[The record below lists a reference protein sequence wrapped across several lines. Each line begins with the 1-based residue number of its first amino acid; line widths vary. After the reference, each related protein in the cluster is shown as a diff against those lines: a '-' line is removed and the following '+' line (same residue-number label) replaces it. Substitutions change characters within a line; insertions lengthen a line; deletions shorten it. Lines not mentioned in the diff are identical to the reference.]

1 MNEVIPIDA
10 VKDLRRI
17 TGARILDCRAAL
29 EIAEGDINVAAGL
42 IRLQGTI
49 HGFPHSLQT
58 EARLRRVE
66 PPKPALP
73 TWWQSRLIQAAVGLP
88 IVGVVIHAVIHLLG
102 GIFGFPCP

>member
-1 MNEVIPIDA
+1 MSEVIPIDA

-42 IRLQGTI
+42 IRLQGTV

-58 EARLRRVE
+58 EARLRRVDPPE
-66 PPKPALP
+66 PAPP
-73 TWWQSRLIQAAVGLP
+73 TWWQSRLLQALIGLP
-88 IVGVVIHAVIHLLG
+88 VLGAILHAIIHVLA